1 VNAETAPTTAVSAG
15 APVENARG
23 ESKGVWTVNVLQV
36 VAGLNAGPVVT
47 AAMVNATAVLA
58 LVIAAP
64 SVRRIWVVGVPA
76 TIAPTFAV
84 IPVVP
89 VTAPAVIAEM

>member
-1 VNAETAPTTAVSAG
+1 
-15 APVENARG
+15 
-23 ESKGVWTVNVLQV
+23 
-36 VAGLNAGPVVT
+36 VT

-64 SVRRIWVVGVPA
+64 SVRRIWVVAVPA